1 MSRQTSSRI
10 HEQMTDKKLCGLR
23 SVPSLFRVSPIW
35 SACCRPVRRR
45 HYKETALLYGR
56 VAGRLTLSVNARSLR
71 SLGQARSSRSARLPP
86 PFARS
91 ARSRQRLCLP
101 WLCSARPPSRRSTSA
116 RSSARS
122 ARSFL
127 RFTPKIKAVFSRK
140 KSVRG
145 ERTFSPKMECL
156 VFLRYRYEKHESK
169 QILYITSL

>member
-1 MSRQTSSRI
+1 MVGGKITPVKYYGSRIDRLLTSRQTSSRI

-35 SACCRPVRRR
+35 SACCRPVRRG

-56 VAGRLTLSVNARSLR
+56 VAGRLTLSANARLLR

-91 ARSRQRLCLP
+91 ARFRQRLCLP

-116 RSSARS
+116 RCLARS

-127 RFTPKIKAVFSRK
+127 RFTPKR
-140 KSVRG
+140 
-145 ERTFSPKMECL
+145 
-156 VFLRYRYEKHESK
+156 
-169 QILYITSL
+169 

>member
-1 MSRQTSSRI
+1 MTPVKYYGSSSDRRQSVSNSPRI

-35 SACCRPVRRR
+35 SAFCRPVRRR

-56 VAGRLTLSVNARSLR
+56 VAGHLTWSVNARSLR

-91 ARSRQRLCLP
+91 ARFRQRLCLP
-101 WLCSARPPSRRSTSA
+101 WLCSARPPCRRSTSA

-127 RFTPKIKAVFSRK
+127 RFAPKR
-140 KSVRG
+140 
-145 ERTFSPKMECL
+145 
-156 VFLRYRYEKHESK
+156 
-169 QILYITSL
+169 

>member
-1 MSRQTSSRI
+1 MTS
-10 HEQMTDKKLCGLR
+10 KKRCGLR
-23 SVPSLFRVSPIW
+23 SVPSLFRVFANGVHAAPQEW
-35 SACCRPVRRR
+35 RR
-45 HYKETALLYGR
+45 HYKETALLFGR
-56 VAGRLTLSVNARSLR
+56 VAGRFTLSVNARSFH

-140 KSVRG
+140 KSVQG
-145 ERTFSPKMECL
+145 NAHFSRKWN
-156 VFLRYRYEKHESK
+156 VWFFLRIHSEK
-169 QILYITSL
+169 T